1 MPVGLI
7 LEIAKVVGTV
17 VIGGV
22 TGYQT
27 TGTVEGALAAAGTA
41 LAALF
46 VPKPQ
51 HLFRKGK

>member
-1 MPVGLI
+1 MSVGLA
-7 LEIAKVVGTV
+7 LELAKIAGTLV
-17 VIGGV
+17 LGGV
-22 TGYQT
+22 TGYQS

-51 HLFRKGK
+51 HLFRKK